1 MGILLRWDLKLFKI
15 EDVRKSSELNRSKN
29 VRRTGDG
36 DNFASYL
43 NSGSISDNKNI
54 PATSSI
60 TSADAIFAAQM
71 VNDEEEREIRK
82 KLIKK
87 GKNLIEMLEEI
98 RDSLL
103 FGEISKD
110 RLIEISRMVKKK
122 DFSSTDDVLN
132 NIIEE
137 IELRVEVELAKIMK

>member
-1 MGILLRWDLKLFKI
+1 MLKI

-43 NSGSISDNKNI
+43 NSGNISDNKNI
-54 PATSSI
+54 QASSSI

-82 KLIKK
+82 KQVKR
-87 GKNLIEMLEEI
+87 GFVLIEKLEEI
-98 RDSLL
+98 RDALL
-103 FGEISKD
+103 DGYVSKD
-110 RLIEISRMVKKK
+110 KLIEISRFVKEHQVESG
-122 DFSSTDDVLN
+122 DARLQE
-132 NIIEE
+132 IIAE
-137 IELRVEVELAKIMK
+137 IELRVEVELAKLTREL

>member
-1 MGILLRWDLKLFKI
+1 MLKI

-43 NSGSISDNKNI
+43 NSRNISDNKNI
-54 PATSSI
+54 QASSSI

-87 GKNLIEMLEEI
+87 GKNLIEGLEEI

-110 RLIEISRMVKKK
+110 RLIEISRMVKRK
-122 DFSSTDDVLN
+122 DFLSTDDVLN
-132 NIIEE
+132 DIVEE